1 LGDHD
6 LSQKKINL
14 VFCIHSGQFVVTI
27 ILNVSRDLPYWRLSP
42 VEEFDSRVI
51 IPAMKK
57 IPDSLQRFMFENAPV
72 RGELVHLEY
81 TWSSVLERHDYP
93 KAIRN
98 LMGELSAAA
107 VLLAATLKLKG
118 ALVLQ
123 IQGKGPI
130 KLLVVECSGAGEL
143 QMRATAKWSG
153 DLVEGS
159 VADLIGDGLFVIT
172 LDPKDGKQVYQGIV
186 EVDGKS
192 VAEMLENYMARSEQL
207 ETRLWLAADEHSASG
222 MLLQKLPDQ
231 SDQAGRKSEDD
242 DTWLRAIM
250 LANTLKPEELLRES
264 AQTLIHRLY
273 HEDDIRLFDAQPV
286 SFNCSCSRHNVGQ
299 MLKMMGNDEV
309 QSILEDQGVI
319 EVFCEFCNQRYE
331 FDKIDAELMFVDAIV
346 QPGSEARH

>member
-1 LGDHD
+1 M
-6 LSQKKINL
+6 
-14 VFCIHSGQFVVTI
+14 
-27 ILNVSRDLPYWRLSP
+27 
-42 VEEFDSRVI
+42 

-57 IPDSLQRFMFENAPV
+57 IPDSLQRFLFENAPV
-72 RGELVHLEY
+72 RGELVHLEN

-93 KAIRN
+93 LAIRN

-143 QMRATAKWSG
+143 QLRATAKWSG
-153 DLVEGS
+153 DLTEGS
-159 VADLIGDGLFVIT
+159 LADLIGDGLFVIT

-186 EVDGKS
+186 EVEGKS

-207 ETRLWLAADEHSASG
+207 ETRLWLVADEHRAAG
-222 MLLQKLPDQ
+222 ILLQKLPDQ
-231 SDQAGRKSEDD
+231 PNREGQKTGGADMWQHAV
-242 DTWLRAIM
+242 I

-264 AQTLIHRLY
+264 ARTLIHRLY
-273 HEDDIRLFDAQPV
+273 HEDDIRLFDAQTV

-299 MLKMMGNDEV
+299 MLKMLGSGEV
-309 QSILEDQGVI
+309 QSILKEQGMI

-331 FDKIDAELMFVDAIV
+331 FDKIDAELMFVDTIV
-346 QPGSEARH
+346 LPRSEVLH

>member
-1 LGDHD
+1 
-6 LSQKKINL
+6 
-14 VFCIHSGQFVVTI
+14 
-27 ILNVSRDLPYWRLSP
+27 
-42 VEEFDSRVI
+42 
-51 IPAMKK
+51 MKK
-57 IPDSLQRFMFENAPV
+57 VPDSLQRFMFENAPV
-72 RGELVHLEY
+72 RGEWVHLET

-153 DLVEGS
+153 DLTEGS
-159 VADLIGDGLFVIT
+159 VAELIGDGLFVIT

-186 EVDGKS
+186 EVEGRS

-207 ETRLWLAADEHSASG
+207 ETRLWLGADEDCAAG
-222 MLLQKLPDQ
+222 MLLQKLPEQ
-231 SDQAGRKSEDD
+231 PAQAGRKSGDA
-242 DTWLRAIM
+242 DTWQRAVM

-273 HEDDIRLFDAQPV
+273 HEDDIRLFEAQAV
-286 SFNCSCSRHNVGQ
+286 SFNCSCSRHSVGQ
-299 MLKMMGNDEV
+299 MLKMLGSGEV

>member
-1 LGDHD
+1 
-6 LSQKKINL
+6 
-14 VFCIHSGQFVVTI
+14 
-27 ILNVSRDLPYWRLSP
+27 
-42 VEEFDSRVI
+42 
-51 IPAMKK
+51 MKK
-57 IPDSLQRFMFENAPV
+57 VPDSLQRFMFENAPV
-72 RGELVHLEY
+72 RGEWVHLET

-143 QMRATAKWSG
+143 QIRATAKWSG
-153 DLVEGS
+153 DLTEGS
-159 VADLIGDGLFVIT
+159 VAELIGDGLFVIT

-186 EVDGKS
+186 EVEGRS

-207 ETRLWLAADEHSASG
+207 ETRLWLGADEDCAAG
-222 MLLQKLPDQ
+222 MLLQKLPEQ
-231 SDQAGRKSEDD
+231 PAQAGRKSGDA
-242 DTWLRAIM
+242 DTWQRAVM

-273 HEDDIRLFDAQPV
+273 HEDDIRLFEAQAV
-286 SFNCSCSRHNVGQ
+286 SFNCSCSRHSVGQ
-299 MLKMMGNDEV
+299 MLKMLGSGEV
-309 QSILEDQGVI
+309 QAILEDQGVI
-319 EVFCEFCNQRYE
+319 EVFCEFCNQRYV
-331 FDKIDAELMFVDAIV
+331 FDQIDAELMFVDAIV
-346 QPGSEARH
+346 QPASEARH